1 MLEAV
6 EALDLEIGNIEL
18 EMGEEQDINR
28 ELQLPEDAQED
39 IGNILVDRE
48 MDVRINE
55 NVHS

>member
-39 IGNILVDRE
+39 IGNILLDRE